1 MVYFETVRSA
11 KKCKISLVGDHYCAF
26 LLQRNMLFICDTD
39 ACALHSQA
47 KLLTVFYFCTLEG
60 AQLHLPDLLLC
71 FVYCCKTVNG
81 TIFCF

>member
-1 MVYFETVRSA
+1 
-11 KKCKISLVGDHYCAF
+11 
-26 LLQRNMLFICDTD
+26 MLFNCDTD

-60 AQLHLPDLLLC
+60 VQLHLPDLLL
-71 FVYCCKTVNG
+71 FVVYCCKTVNG